1 MLLYGSPRGV
11 NVSGGEWRCVFNTSV
26 FNMAHVRVICFQEG
40 HRFTHLALHIKKEK
54 HTECTVVN
62 QYALAKNEVCY
73 FDSFSLLLLINTESF
88 RERYACY
95 SAQVCSHRLTQNW
108 IPPCSRRAWPKK
120 PFGRGTVS
128 PQPTV
133 QNQERGVDY
142 NTLVVYINRDRLHW
156 AAFSSINGPKTAHPL
171 AR

>member
-88 RERYACY
+88 REWYASY
-95 SAQVCSHRLTQNW
+95 PAQVCSYRLTQNW
-108 IPPCSRRAWPKK
+108 IPPVAEEHDQRSHLAVAQWAH
-120 PFGRGTVS
+120 S
-128 PQPTV
+128 PQFRIRREELIITH
-133 QNQERGVDY
+133 
-142 NTLVVYINRDRLHW
+142 LWFI
-156 AAFSSINGPKTAHPL
+156 
-171 AR
+171 